1 MWSDSDNED
10 SDFSGVDDDDIDEE
24 IMDVCASS
32 NALAK
37 VKHQN
42 CEWKSLAGRE
52 LRSLNRCSNGETDD
66 IDDSKAYSMVPN
78 KRTPLPLPFVLFQ
91 LFSPPPPLRFVKVP
105 LPPVY

>member
-78 KRTPLPLPFVLFQ
+78 KCPPPSRLF
-91 LFSPPPPLRFVKVP
+91 FSNFCHPPPPCFVR
-105 LPPVY
+105 